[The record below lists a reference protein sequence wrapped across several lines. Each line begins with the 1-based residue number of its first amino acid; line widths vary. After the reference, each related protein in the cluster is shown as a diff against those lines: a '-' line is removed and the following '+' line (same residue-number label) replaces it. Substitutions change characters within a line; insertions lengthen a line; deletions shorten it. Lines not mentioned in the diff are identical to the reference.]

1 MINNLNPKH
10 PILNIKS
17 YSSIPIIE
25 LSEVKNFLKVEFEE
39 DDNLIK
45 NLINT
50 AIFQCEKII
59 NKSLLEK
66 TYIYSI
72 YTYQKKII
80 LPYPTIKTI
89 NKIEIIT
96 KNNSSLLDTNEYFID
111 NVSNSI
117 IFKNNIQSVYR
128 IDIEYTT
135 NSNLIENDLKQAL
148 LMHIAQLYENRN
160 GNFTMPNNVL
170 NIYYQH
176 HAINKIFK

>member
-176 HAINKIFK
+176 KNIKI

>member
-1 MINNLNPKH
+1 MINNSNPKH

-80 LPYPTIKTI
+80 LPYPTIKII

-176 HAINKIFK
+176 KNIKI

>member
-96 KNNSSLLDTNEYFID
+96 KNNSSVLDTNEYFID

-176 HAINKIFK
+176 KNIKI